1 MFHSVEIY
9 IDYVLLEYPAIMSD
23 DHRAPN
29 PVQLKKLFTSM
40 KNVYD
45 IKKCFDAI
53 DTFMDHLD
61 FDMKPWDIED
71 PVTRKS
77 EIYIEDKNILRKVYK
92 LKNIYKKQRTPRPN
106 PQNWN
111 FGSVPPQLQKQSWS
125 FQQKSNQKTL

>member
-61 FDMKPWDIED
+61 FDMKPWDIENLD
-71 PVTRKS
+71 TGNR
-77 EIYIEDKNILRKVYK
+77 EIYVQDKTILSKRYK
-92 LKNIYKKQRTPRPN
+92 LKNIYEKQRTLN
-106 PQNWN
+106 TTN
-111 FGSVPPQLQKQSWS
+111 
-125 FQQKSNQKTL
+125 KTGTLGPSRFIS